1 MRRYDTARRKKR
13 EDKKMNATA
22 IKESVSAELEPL
34 LKIQRAAFRAEGPV
48 QLATRIDRI
57 DRCIALLVDN
67 QPAICEAVEA
77 DFSCRSKYVTQ
88 MMDIMNSVGS
98 LKHVKKNIKKWMKPE
113 KRSAPIPM
121 NLFGAKAHVHYQP
134 KGVVGIMTPWNVPV
148 NMIFSPL
155 ADVLGAGNRA
165 MIKPSEFTPHTSQL
179 MKQLFSQYFEE
190 SEVAIVTGGPEV
202 GAAFSALPLDH
213 LIFTGASSIGK
224 LVMKAAAENMVPV
237 TLELG
242 GKSPV
247 IIGDDYDIDLAAERI
262 ITGKSMNGGQL
273 CISPDYCF
281 VPQSRLEAFI
291 RRCKEVVREQF
302 PTVQTNPDFVSCIND
317 RHYDRVGTYIN
328 EARDAGTRV
337 IPLCPEGEQGFTPEQ
352 RKIALHLVID
362 PDDSLACMTE
372 EIFGAL
378 LNIKPYADVQDAI
391 DFINQ
396 RERPLAL
403 YYFGTNKAE
412 QDKVITQTISGGVSI
427 NAIAMH
433 VACDELPFGGTGNSG
448 QGNYRGRDGFR
459 TFSHARAVYQ
469 QGFVDIAKLAGTL
482 PPYGEKIAKML
493 SSQIKK

>member
-1 MRRYDTARRKKR
+1 
-13 EDKKMNATA
+13 MNASA
-22 IKESVSAELEPL
+22 NKGSVSAELLAL
-34 LKIQRAAFRAEGPV
+34 LDIQRSAFMAEGPV
-48 QLATRIDRI
+48 HLATRIDRI

-67 QPAICEAVEA
+67 QSAICHAVEA

-98 LKHVKKNIKKWMKPE
+98 LKHVKKNLKKWMKPE
-113 KRSAPIPM
+113 RRSAPLPM
-121 NLFGAKAHVHYQP
+121 NLFGAKAHVHHQP

-165 MIKPSEFTPHTSQL
+165 MIKPSEFTPQTSDL

-190 SEVAIVTGGPEV
+190 SEITVVTGGPEV

-213 LIFTGASSIGK
+213 IIFTGASSVGK

-247 IIGDDYDIDLAAERI
+247 IIGDNCDIDLAAERI

-302 PTVQTNPDFVSCIND
+302 PTVQNNPDFVSCIND
-317 RHYDRVGTYIN
+317 RHFNRVDGYIK
-328 EARDAGTRV
+328 EATDAGTRV
-337 IPLCPEGEQGFTPEQ
+337 IALCPDNESGPSTEQ
-352 RKIALHLVID
+352 RKIALHLVVD
-362 PDDSLACMTE
+362 PADDLACMTE

-378 LNIKPYADVQDAI
+378 LNIKPYADVEEAI

-403 YYFGTNKAE
+403 YYFGTDKAE
-412 QDKVITQTISGGVSI
+412 KDKVIAQTISGGVSV

-433 VACDELPFGGTGNSG
+433 VACDELPFGGVGNSG
-448 QGNYRGRDGFR
+448 QGSYRGRDGFR
-459 TFSHARAVYQ
+459 TFSHARAVFQ
-469 QGFVDIAKLAGTL
+469 QGFIDIAKLAGTL